1 MKGVCHVT
9 RKLCSESRKKIDMVK
24 NSSDKLST
32 KKRKVRQRWKE
43 HFVEAPNRSKP
54 EQEVD
59 VISDMEVIEEIP
71 LGPIT
76 KTDIRGAILSMS
88 AGTTPD
94 IDGIIV
100 ELL

>member
-1 MKGVCHVT
+1 M
-9 RKLCSESRKKIDMVK
+9 
-24 NSSDKLST
+24 
-32 KKRKVRQRWKE
+32 
-43 HFVEAPNRSKP
+43 EAPNRSKP

-71 LGPIT
+71 LGHIT
-76 KTDIRGAILSMS
+76 KTEIRSAILSMS

>member
-1 MKGVCHVT
+1 M
-9 RKLCSESRKKIDMVK
+9 
-24 NSSDKLST
+24 
-32 KKRKVRQRWKE
+32 
-43 HFVEAPNRSKP
+43 EAPNRSKP

-76 KTDIRGAILSMS
+76 KTEIRSAILSMS
-88 AGTTPD
+88 AGTAPD

>member
-1 MKGVCHVT
+1 MQQVT
-9 RKLCSESRKKIDMVK
+9 KENWHGKEQFRQAVDKKEE
-24 NSSDKLST
+24 
-32 KKRKVRQRWKE
+32 VRQRWKE
-43 HFVEAPNRSKP
+43 RFVEVPNRSKP
-54 EQEVD
+54 EQVVD

-76 KTDIRGAILSMS
+76 KTEIRSAILSMS
-88 AGTTPD
+88 AGTAPD

>member
-1 MKGVCHVT
+1 MKGVYHAT

-43 HFVEAPNRSKP
+43 RFVEAPNRSKP

-59 VISDMEVIEEIP
+59 VISVMEVKEEIP
-71 LGPIT
+71 LGPIA
-76 KTDIRGAILSMS
+76 KTEIRGAILSIS
-88 AGTTPD
+88 AGTAPD